1 MAGESDAPSS
11 AELAVKGVSWS
22 KVCWQAARR
31 LRPKVHRLGT
41 GRLVKVDPSSP
52 RCAEVERPRV
62 RSYDGHEVA
71 TGGRLAWPLGHEP
84 DADQRVDA
92 QAQACGAAARGRS
105 AGHCRGR
112 HLEVSGLAAG
122 RGNFRLKAGPVGDG
136 LT

>member
-31 LRPKVHRLGT
+31 LGPKVHRLGT

-71 TGGRLAWPLGHEP
+71 TGGRLALPPGPET
-84 DADQRVDA
+84 DADQTVGA
-92 QAQACGAAARGRS
+92 PTPACGA
-105 AGHCRGR
+105 
-112 HLEVSGLAAG
+112 
-122 RGNFRLKAGPVGDG
+122 
-136 LT
+136 